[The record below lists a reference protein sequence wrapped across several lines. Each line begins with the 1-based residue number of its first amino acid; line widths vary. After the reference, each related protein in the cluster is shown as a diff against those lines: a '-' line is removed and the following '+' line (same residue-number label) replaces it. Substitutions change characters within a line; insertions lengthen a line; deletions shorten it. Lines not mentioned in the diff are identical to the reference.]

1 MRSVITKTSD
11 VFPLLLVVTADK
23 DYDSEVNYMLVREE
37 DLGALS
43 VIPARYEHVLIWKI
57 YIIYIGSK

>member
-11 VFPLLLVVTADK
+11 VFPLLVVTADK
-23 DYDSEVNYMLVREE
+23 DYDCEVNYMLVRE

-43 VIPARYEHVLIWKI
+43 VIPARYEHVLIWKT
-57 YIIYIGSK
+57 YIIYRK